1 MTISERRNP
10 ASYQAALV
18 CAALSSSR
26 GHADADQAA
35 TGAGLRPLALAAL
48 RETVREAL
56 RCPVDFRDVTGS
68 PDAVSGGNDI
78 GQAVFDA
85 VSERRP
91 LVGLDARGSPVVM
104 VPQPVEVP
112 A

>member
-18 CAALSSSR
+18 CGALSSSR

-35 TGAGLRPLALAAL
+35 AGAGLRPLALAAL

-68 PDAVSGGNDI
+68 PDAVIGGNDS
-78 GQAVFDA
+78 G
-85 VSERRP
+85 RP
-91 LVGLDARGSPVVM
+91 CSTPSANAAPWSCSTHAAARS
-104 VPQPVEVP
+104 
-112 A
+112 